1 MASRDE
7 RVEVGERPGESSRP
21 PDQSRPRPGRQAVG
35 HHRPGTE
42 DRVQP
47 TAYCHSLPGRLTAP
61 VLVLNLNYVPVNVC
75 TVRRAI
81 VLVAKGKAELLERR
95 AESERIRTF
104 SATLN
109 APSIIRLVYLVKR
122 PFAPRRLSKKEV
134 FLRDRYTCQYCG
146 QRSQHLTLDH
156 VVPRRQHG
164 PHTWDNVVA
173 ACERCNLDKAGRTP
187 EEANMKLRR
196 IPAAPQPN
204 PYRILENRAIRDE
217 WRRIFRGRPPA
228 APAMATTAS
237 RNGSRRQRRLR
248 TDRLRIGRFD
258 IYRHSGLCRSDDLMA
273 KSPEKKRYRYCGH
286 PPQLAWNLLGLL
298 RLTDSAYPSIRTSAL

>member
-1 MASRDE
+1 MAGRG
-7 RVEVGERPGESSRP
+7 RTGRRKVAARAKA
-21 PDQSRPRPGRQAVG
+21 GRQPKAARAAAG
-35 HHRPGTE
+35 RGA
-42 DRVQP
+42 DP
-47 TAYCHSLPGRLTAP
+47 TTAKDGQQRSATPIPGRLTAP

-81 VLVAKGKAELLERR
+81 VLVAKGKAELLEQRP
-95 AESERIRTF
+95 ESARIRTF
-104 SATLN
+104 SAALN

-134 FLRDRYTCQYCG
+134 FLRDHYTCQYCG

-173 ACERCNLDKAGRTP
+173 ACGRCNLDKAGRTP

-196 IPAAPQPN
+196 EPTAPQPN

-217 WRRIFRGRPPA
+217 WRQYIPWQATGR
-228 APAMATTAS
+228 S
-237 RNGSRRQRRLR
+237 RNG
-248 TDRLRIGRFD
+248 DG
-258 IYRHSGLCRSDDLMA
+258 GP
-273 KSPEKKRYRYCGH
+273 PERE
-286 PPQLAWNLLGLL
+286 PAA
-298 RLTDSAYPSIRTSAL
+298 TAVAD